1 MVWFGLFS
9 QQPTTLPLTAQP
21 REGTAYEPTA
31 RLVSVGSLASDA
43 GGTPTVVWSR
53 SRGDG

>member
-43 GGTPTVVWSR
+43 GGTPTVVWSW